1 MSPRPLSGPRL
12 PPARG
17 AATHLVVFVH
27 GYGADGNDLIGLAPE
42 FQRLLPTASFV
53 SPNAP
58 ERCPGSAGYQ
68 WFALSRID
76 PHELARGV
84 VAAAPSL
91 EAFLDAELARLNL
104 TDDRLALVGFSQGT
118 MMSLQVGLRRKVPP
132 AAIVGFSG
140 VLVSPEQLPQTTTAR
155 PPILLAHG
163 SQDQLLPAGL
173 MLEAAMAL
181 GTAGYTAQWHLT
193 PGMAH
198 GIGQDGIALATRFVA
213 AAFTGKLNPRAVP
226 VSCPVPTR

>member
-1 MSPRPLSGPRL
+1 M
-12 PPARG
+12 RG

-42 FQRLLPTASFV
+42 LQRALPTTAFV

-58 ERCPGSAGYQ
+58 ERCPGSPGYQ

-76 PHELARGV
+76 SQELGKGV
-84 VAAAPSL
+84 AAAAPSL
-91 EAFLDAELARLNL
+91 DAFLDAELARLNL
-104 TDDRLALVGFSQGT
+104 TGDRLALVGFSQGT
-118 MMSLQVGLRRKVPP
+118 MMSLHVGLRRTPLP

-140 VLVSPEQLPQTTTAR
+140 LLVASEQLPKVETAA

-163 SQDQLLPAGL
+163 TQDQLIPPGAT
-173 MLEAAMAL
+173 LEAAMQLAA
-181 GTAGYTAQWHLT
+181 AGYATQWHLT

-198 GIGQDGIALATRFVA
+198 GIGQDGIAMAANFLA
-213 AAFTGKLNPRAVP
+213 AAFAGRLTPRANP
-226 VSCPVPTR
+226 VSCLTPRR